1 MAESKFWVTETKKKA
16 KLQAIILQGAHF
28 MPFLNVNHLSFA
40 YAANTENQKTA
51 LDDVS
56 FLVTKGEYLV
66 ITGSNGSGKSTLARL
81 IAGLLQVQ
89 EGTVTGDAYRSAAI
103 QKSHAKKSTA
113 QNVPNGIVMQN
124 PKTQLIA
131 ETVIKDACFGP
142 ENLKLPKDECQK
154 RALAALKLMDLL
166 EAQEQRTVTLS
177 GGQQQKLCIAGIL
190 ALSPEL
196 LILDEALS
204 MIDPERRSLIL
215 DYIDEYHKSGGT
227 ILSITHNKEEAAR
240 SSRLIHLEQGK
251 LVYDGTFRDFY
262 ENFKFFKPDY
272 TKASISS
279 STDTTNVIEV
289 QNLEYAHP
297 KQAKLFE
304 NFSLEI
310 KKGTLTAVIGQ
321 SGSGKSTLFEL
332 LSGLLIPADGSIYAS
347 SRPVLASQDCA
358 STIFE
363 EFAADDVAYGPQ
375 QLGVS
380 GKELKQRVRQSM
392 DIAGVPFKDYADRRT
407 TFLSGGERRK
417 VSIAGIIALDAEI
430 YLFDEPTAGL
440 DPESA
445 VATIK
450 LLQNLCAQGKTV
462 VFSTHRNEE
471 AEAAERI
478 IALEAGRIISDT
490 AGAAGA
496 QVAIC
501 TSSSDGAVAQADTD
515 AAAKVADAQAAAC
528 TPASDG
534 ATAEN
539 AFAQPANRATPAEA
553 ALSKVE
559 PFANAADIASFSSS
573 ALGGYHKGSTIA
585 HKMKPLAKYIVL
597 IAFFVAALSLSNIP
611 LLSAVCAAG
620 IFYALLAHY
629 PVKKLFKNFLIV
641 LPWILLFFVFQLVF
655 FPPKDGETVYFQFYF
670 ISLTARKIKLGIV
683 TLLHYVGVLCPLSVF
698 VYTATESD
706 ITDGMEA
713 LLKPLALLGVPT
725 KHICLVTS
733 IIFSFIPLLME
744 EAAVILKA
752 QTVRSSGT
760 LRQLPKKSS
769 LISKFKLLLPL
780 FVPLFIRTLQRAESL
795 AEALDARYYG
805 YY

>member
-1 MAESKFWVTETKKKA
+1 
-16 KLQAIILQGAHF
+16 

-103 QKSHAKKSTA
+103 QKSHTKKSTA

-215 DYIDEYHKSGGT
+215 DYIDEYHKNGGT

-262 ENFKFFKPDY
+262 ENFRFFKPNY
-272 TKASISS
+272 TKASAAS
-279 STDTTNVIEV
+279 STDATNVIEV

-297 KQAKLFE
+297 KQNKLFE
-304 NFSLEI
+304 HFSLSI
-310 KKGTLTAVIGQ
+310 QKGTLTAVIGQ

-332 LSGLLIPADGSIYAS
+332 LSGLLIPAGGSIYAS

-380 GKELKQRVRQSM
+380 GKELKQRVRQAM

-450 LLQNLCAQGKTV
+450 LLQDLCAQGKTV
-462 VFSTHRNEE
+462 VFSTHRTEE
-471 AEAAERI
+471 AEAAKRI
-478 IALEAGRIISDT
+478 ITLSQGKIINDT
-490 AGAAGA
+490 VDGQADGAASA
-496 QVAIC
+496 DAE
-501 TSSSDGAVAQADTD
+501 ADTG

-539 AFAQPANRATPAEA
+539 ACAQSTNRATSAAA

-559 PFANAADIASFSSS
+559 PFANAADIASFAGS

-597 IAFFVAALSLSNIP
+597 IAFFVVVLSLSNIP

-670 ISLTARKIKLGIV
+670 ISLTARKIRLGVV

-733 IIFSFIPLLME
+733 IIFRFIPLLME

-760 LRQLPKKSS
+760 LRQQPKKSS

>member
-215 DYIDEYHKSGGT
+215 DYIDEYHKNGGT

-262 ENFKFFKPDY
+262 ENFRFFKPNY
-272 TKASISS
+272 TKAGTSS
-279 STDTTNVIEV
+279 STDAANVIEV

-297 KQAKLFE
+297 KQTKLFE
-304 NFSLEI
+304 NFSLAI
-310 KKGTLTAVIGQ
+310 KKGALTAVIGQ

-332 LSGLLIPADGSIYAS
+332 LSGLLIPAGGSIYAS

-380 GKELKQRVRQSM
+380 GKELKQRVRQAM

-450 LLQNLCAQGKTV
+450 LLQDLCAQGKTV
-462 VFSTHRNEE
+462 VFSTHRTEE

-478 IALEAGRIISDT
+478 ITLSQGKIISDT
-490 AGAAGA
+490 ADEQADGAASADA
-496 QVAIC
+496 Q
-501 TSSSDGAVAQADTD
+501 SDTG
-515 AAAKVADAQAAAC
+515 AAAKVADAQAATC
-528 TPASDG
+528 TPASDV

-539 AFAQPANRATPAEA
+539 ACAKPTNRATSAAA

-597 IAFFVAALSLSNIP
+597 LAFFVAALSLSNIP

-655 FPPKDGETVYFQFYF
+655 FPPKDSETVYFQFYF
-670 ISLTARKIKLGIV
+670 ISLTARKIRLGVV

-733 IIFSFIPLLME
+733 IIFRFIPLLME

-760 LRQLPKKSS
+760 LRQQPKKSS

>member
-1 MAESKFWVTETKKKA
+1 
-16 KLQAIILQGAHF
+16 
-28 MPFLNVNHLSFA
+28 MPFLSINNLSFT
-40 YAANTENQKTA
+40 YSANEETQKLA
-51 LDDVS
+51 LDDISFFVS
-56 FLVTKGEYLV
+56 KGEYLV

-81 IAGLLQVQ
+81 ISGLLQVQ
-89 EGTVTGDAYRSAAI
+89 QGTIYGDAYRGNV
-103 QKSHAKKSTA
+103 QA
-113 QNVPNGIVMQN
+113 QTRRNSRDVINSVPSGIVMQN

-131 ETVIKDACFGP
+131 ETVIKDARFGP
-142 ENLKLPKDECQK
+142 ENLNQPEDECQK
-154 RALAALKLMDLL
+154 KAETALKLIDLL
-166 EAQEQRTVTLS
+166 EASEQRTVTLS

-190 ALSPEL
+190 ALTPEL

-204 MIDPERRSLIL
+204 MVDPERRGLIL
-215 DYIDEYHKSGGT
+215 DYIDEYHKNGGT
-227 ILSITHNKEEAAR
+227 VLSITHNKEEASRAQ
-240 SSRLIHLEQGK
+240 RLIHLEHGK
-251 LVYDGTFRDFY
+251 IAYDGSFQTFY
-262 ENFKFFKPDY
+262 ERFAFFKPNY
-272 TKASISS
+272 TKSAVLNSQNQ
-279 STDTTNVIEV
+279 TARKVIDIK
-289 QNLEYAHP
+289 NLEYAHP

-380 GKELKQRVRQSM
+380 GKELKQRVRRAM
-392 DIAGVPFKDYADRRT
+392 DTAGVPFNEYADRHT

-445 VATIK
+445 VATIR
-450 LLQNLCAQGKTV
+450 LMQDLCAQGKTV
-462 VFSTHRNEE
+462 VFSTHRTEE
-471 AEAAERI
+471 AEAAGRI
-478 IALEAGRIISDT
+478 IALEAGKIISDT

-501 TSSSDGAVAQADTD
+501 TSSSDGA
-515 AAAKVADAQAAAC
+515 AAKVADAQAAAC
-528 TPASDG
+528 TPADAG
-534 ATAEN
+534 TTAEN
-539 AFAQPANRATPAEA
+539 ACAPAAHNATSAAA

-585 HKMKPLAKYIVL
+585 HKMKPLAKYLVL

-655 FPPKDGETVYFQFYF
+655 FPPKDSETVYFQFYF
-670 ISLTARKIKLGIV
+670 ISLTARKIKLGVV

-733 IIFSFIPLLME
+733 IIFRFIPLLME

-760 LRQLPKKSS
+760 LRQRPKKSS

>member
-1 MAESKFWVTETKKKA
+1 
-16 KLQAIILQGAHF
+16 

-142 ENLKLPKDECQK
+142 ENLNLPKDECQK

-215 DYIDEYHKSGGT
+215 DYIDEYHKNGGT

-262 ENFKFFKPDY
+262 ENFRFFKPDY
-272 TKASISS
+272 TKASAASS
-279 STDTTNVIEV
+279 ADTANVIEV
-289 QNLEYAHP
+289 QNIKYAHP
-297 KQAKLFE
+297 KQTKLFE
-304 NFSLEI
+304 NFSLAI

-332 LSGLLIPADGSIYAS
+332 LSGLLIPAGGSIYAS

-380 GKELKQRVRQSM
+380 GKELKQRVRQAM

-450 LLQNLCAQGKTV
+450 LLQDLCAQGKTV
-462 VFSTHRNEE
+462 IFSTHRNEE

-478 IALEAGRIISDT
+478 IALEAGKIIYDT

-501 TSSSDGAVAQADTD
+501 TSSSDGAAAKKAGAQAT
-515 AAAKVADAQAAAC
+515 AC
-528 TPASDG
+528 TPALDG

-539 AFAQPANRATPAEA
+539 ACAKPTNRATSAA

-559 PFANAADIASFSSS
+559 PFANAADIASFAGS

-620 IFYALLAHY
+620 IVYAILARY

-655 FPPKDGETVYFQFYF
+655 FPPKDGEPVYFQFYF

-733 IIFSFIPLLME
+733 IIFRFIPLLME

-760 LRQLPKKSS
+760 LRQQPKKSS

>member
-1 MAESKFWVTETKKKA
+1 K
-16 KLQAIILQGAHF
+16 
-28 MPFLNVNHLSFA
+28 
-40 YAANTENQKTA
+40 
-51 LDDVS
+51 
-56 FLVTKGEYLV
+56 
-66 ITGSNGSGKSTLARL
+66 
-81 IAGLLQVQ
+81 IA
-89 EGTVTGDAYRSAAI
+89 
-103 QKSHAKKSTA
+103 
-113 QNVPNGIVMQN
+113 
-124 PKTQLIA
+124 
-131 ETVIKDACFGP
+131 
-142 ENLKLPKDECQK
+142 
-154 RALAALKLMDLL
+154 
-166 EAQEQRTVTLS
+166 
-177 GGQQQKLCIAGIL
+177 
-190 ALSPEL
+190 
-196 LILDEALS
+196 
-204 MIDPERRSLIL
+204 
-215 DYIDEYHKSGGT
+215 
-227 ILSITHNKEEAAR
+227 
-240 SSRLIHLEQGK
+240 
-251 LVYDGTFRDFY
+251 YDGSFQTFY
-262 ENFKFFKPDY
+262 ERFAFFKPNY
-272 TKASISS
+272 TKSAVLSS
-279 STDTTNVIEV
+279 QNQTARKVIDIK
-289 QNLEYAHP
+289 NLEYAHP
-297 KQAKLFE
+297 KQTKLFE
-304 NFSLEI
+304 NFSLSI
-310 KKGTLTAVIGQ
+310 QNGTLTAVIGQ

-332 LSGLLIPADGSIYAS
+332 LSGLLIPVGGSIYAS

-380 GKELKQRVRQSM
+380 GKELKQRVRRAM
-392 DIAGVPFKDYADRRT
+392 DTAGVPFNEYADRHT

-450 LLQNLCAQGKTV
+450 LLQDLCVQGKTV
-462 VFSTHRNEE
+462 VFSTHRTEE
-471 AEAAERI
+471 AEAAGRI
-478 IALEAGRIISDT
+478 IALEAGKIISDT
-490 AGAAGA
+490 ADEQA
-496 QVAIC
+496 
-501 TSSSDGAVAQADTD
+501 DGASAADAQSGTGAT
-515 AAAKVADAQAAAC
+515 AKVADEQAAAC

-534 ATAEN
+534 AATVKAG
-539 AFAQPANRATPAEA
+539 AKPTNRATPAEA

-597 IAFFVAALSLSNIP
+597 LAFFVAALSLSNIP

-620 IFYALLAHY
+620 IFYALLARY

-670 ISLTARKIKLGIV
+670 ISLTARKIRLGIV

-733 IIFSFIPLLME
+733 IIFRFIPLLME

-760 LRQLPKKSS
+760 LRQQPKKSS

>member
-89 EGTVTGDAYRSAAI
+89 EGTVTGDAYRSATT
-103 QKSHAKKSTA
+103 QKSRAKKSTA
-113 QNVPNGIVMQN
+113 ESVPNGIVMQN

-215 DYIDEYHKSGGT
+215 DYIDEYHKNGGT

-251 LVYDGTFRDFY
+251 LAYDGTFRDFY
-262 ENFKFFKPDY
+262 ENFKFFRPDY
-272 TKASISS
+272 TKAVAASS
-279 STDTTNVIEV
+279 ADAANVIEV
-289 QNLEYAHP
+289 QTIEYAHP
-297 KQAKLFE
+297 KQTKLFE
-304 NFSLEI
+304 NFSLAI

-332 LSGLLIPADGSIYAS
+332 LSGLLIPAGGSIYAS

-380 GKELKQRVRQSM
+380 GKELKQRVRQAM

-450 LLQNLCAQGKTV
+450 LMQDLCAQGKTV
-462 VFSTHRNEE
+462 VFSTHRTEE
-471 AEAAERI
+471 AEAAERV
-478 IALEAGRIISDT
+478 IALEAGKIISDT
-490 AGAAGA
+490 ANEQA
-496 QVAIC
+496 
-501 TSSSDGAVAQADTD
+501 DGAVTADAQSGTG
-515 AAAKVADAQAAAC
+515 AAAKIDDVQSGCAALQAAVC
-528 TPASDG
+528 TLALDD
-534 ATAEN
+534 ATAEK
-539 AFAQPANRATPAEA
+539 ADVQHA
-553 ALSKVE
+553 AHSTTSTTLSKIE

-597 IAFFVAALSLSNIP
+597 LAFFVAALSLSNIP
-611 LLSAVCAAG
+611 LLSAVCTAG

-670 ISLTARKIKLGIV
+670 ISLTARKIRLGVV

-733 IIFSFIPLLME
+733 IIFRFIPLLME

-760 LRQLPKKSS
+760 LRQQPKKSS

>member
-89 EGTVTGDAYRSAAI
+89 EGTVTGDACRSAAI

-215 DYIDEYHKSGGT
+215 DYIDEYHKNGGT

-262 ENFKFFKPDY
+262 ENFRFFKPNY
-272 TKASISS
+272 TKAVTASS
-279 STDTTNVIEV
+279 ADAASVIEV

-297 KQAKLFE
+297 KQNKLFE
-304 NFSLEI
+304 HFSLSI
-310 KKGTLTAVIGQ
+310 QKGTLTAVIGQ

-332 LSGLLIPADGSIYAS
+332 LSGLLIPAGGSIYAS

-380 GKELKQRVRQSM
+380 GKELKQHVRQAM

-471 AEAAERI
+471 AKAAERI

-490 AGAAGA
+490 ADAAGA
-496 QVAIC
+496 QLAIC
-501 TSSSDGAVAQADTD
+501 TSSSDGA
-515 AAAKVADAQAAAC
+515 AAEKAGAQAAAC
-528 TPASDG
+528 TLALDD
-534 ATAEN
+534 ATAEK
-539 AFAQPANRATPAEA
+539 ADVQHAAHSATSTT
-553 ALSKVE
+553 LSKVE

-585 HKMKPLAKYIVL
+585 HRMKPLAKYIVL

-733 IIFSFIPLLME
+733 IIFRFIPLLME

-760 LRQLPKKSS
+760 LRQQPKKSS

>member
-1 MAESKFWVTETKKKA
+1 
-16 KLQAIILQGAHF
+16 

-89 EGTVTGDAYRSAAI
+89 EGTVTGDAYRSTAI

-215 DYIDEYHKSGGT
+215 DYIDEYHKNGGT

-262 ENFKFFKPDY
+262 ENFKFFRPDY
-272 TKASISS
+272 TKASTASS
-279 STDTTNVIEV
+279 ADATNVIEV
-289 QNLEYAHP
+289 QNIEYAHP

-304 NFSLEI
+304 NFSLAI
-310 KKGTLTAVIGQ
+310 KKGALTAVIGQ

-332 LSGLLIPADGSIYAS
+332 LSGLLIPAGGSIYAS

-380 GKELKQRVRQSM
+380 GKELKQRVRQAM

-478 IALEAGRIISDT
+478 ITLEAGKIISDT
-490 AGAAGA
+490 ADGQA
-496 QVAIC
+496 
-501 TSSSDGAVAQADTD
+501 DGAVAADAQSDTG

-539 AFAQPANRATPAEA
+539 ACVQPANRATPAAA

-559 PFANAADIASFSSS
+559 PFSNAADIASFSSS

-585 HKMKPLAKYIVL
+585 HKMKPVAKYLVL

-733 IIFSFIPLLME
+733 IIFRFIPLLME

-760 LRQLPKKSS
+760 LRQQPKKSS

>member
-1 MAESKFWVTETKKKA
+1 
-16 KLQAIILQGAHF
+16 

-89 EGTVTGDAYRSAAI
+89 EGTVTGDAYKSAAI
-103 QKSHAKKSTA
+103 QKSHTKKSVA
-113 QNVPNGIVMQN
+113 KSVPNGIVMQN

-131 ETVIKDACFGP
+131 ETVIKDAYFGP

-215 DYIDEYHKSGGT
+215 DYIDEYHKNGGT

-262 ENFKFFKPDY
+262 ENFRFFKPNY
-272 TKASISS
+272 TKASAAS
-279 STDTTNVIEV
+279 STDAANVIEV

-297 KQAKLFE
+297 KQNKLFE
-304 NFSLEI
+304 HFSLSI
-310 KKGTLTAVIGQ
+310 QKGTLTAVIGQ

-332 LSGLLIPADGSIYAS
+332 LSGLLIPAGGSIYAS

-380 GKELKQRVRQSM
+380 GKELKQRVRQAM

-462 VFSTHRNEE
+462 IFSTHRTEE

-478 IALEAGRIISDT
+478 ITLSQGKIISDT
-490 AGAAGA
+490 ADGQA
-496 QVAIC
+496 
-501 TSSSDGAVAQADTD
+501 DGADAQAGTG

-528 TPASDG
+528 TLTLDD

-539 AFAQPANRATPAEA
+539 ACAKPTNRATPAA
-553 ALSKVE
+553 ATLSKIE
-559 PFANAADIASFSSS
+559 PFANAADIASFSNS

-597 IAFFVAALSLSNIP
+597 LAFFVAALSLSNIP

-620 IFYALLAHY
+620 IFYALLARY

-655 FPPKDGETVYFQFYF
+655 FPPKDSETVYFQFYF
-670 ISLTARKIKLGIV
+670 ISLTARKIKLGVV

-733 IIFSFIPLLME
+733 IIFRFIPLLME

-760 LRQLPKKSS
+760 LRQQPKKSS

>member
-1 MAESKFWVTETKKKA
+1 
-16 KLQAIILQGAHF
+16 
-28 MPFLNVNHLSFA
+28 MPFLSINNLSFT
-40 YAANTENQKTA
+40 YSANTEAQKLA
-51 LDDVS
+51 LDDISFFVS
-56 FLVTKGEYLV
+56 KGEYLV

-81 IAGLLQVQ
+81 ISGLLQIQ
-89 EGTVTGDAYRSAAI
+89 QGTISGDAYRGGV
-103 QKSHAKKSTA
+103 QA
-113 QNVPNGIVMQN
+113 QTRRNSRDVINSVPSGIVMQN

-131 ETVIKDACFGP
+131 ETVIKDARFGP
-142 ENLKLPKDECQK
+142 ENLNQPEDECQK
-154 RALAALKLMDLL
+154 KAETALKLIDLL
-166 EAQEQRTVTLS
+166 EASEQCTVTLS

-204 MIDPERRSLIL
+204 MVDPERRGLIL
-215 DYIDEYHKSGGT
+215 DYIDEYHKNGGT
-227 ILSITHNKEEAAR
+227 VLSITHNKEEASRAQ
-240 SSRLIHLEQGK
+240 RLIHLEHGK
-251 LVYDGTFRDFY
+251 IAYDGSFQTFY
-262 ENFKFFKPDY
+262 ERFAFFKPNY
-272 TKASISS
+272 TKSVVLSS
-279 STDTTNVIEV
+279 QNQTARKVIDIK
-289 QNLEYAHP
+289 NLEYAHP

-304 NFSLEI
+304 NFSLSI
-310 KKGTLTAVIGQ
+310 QKGTLTAVIGQ

-332 LSGLLIPADGSIYAS
+332 LSGLLIPMGGSIYAS

-375 QLGVS
+375 QLGIS
-380 GKELKQRVRQSM
+380 GKELKQRVKRAM
-392 DIAGVPFKDYADRRT
+392 DTAGVPFNEYADRHT

-450 LLQNLCAQGKTV
+450 LMQDLCAQGKTV

-478 IALEAGRIISDT
+478 IALEAGKIISDT
-490 AGAAGA
+490 ADRQA
-496 QVAIC
+496 
-501 TSSSDGAVAQADTD
+501 DGADAQAGTG

-528 TPASDG
+528 ASAGAG

-539 AFAQPANRATPAEA
+539 AFAQPANRTTPAEA

-585 HKMKPLAKYIVL
+585 HRMTPLAKYIVL
-597 IAFFVAALSLSNIP
+597 LAFFVAALSLSNIP

-670 ISLTARKIKLGIV
+670 ISLTTRKIKLGFV

-713 LLKPLALLGVPT
+713 LLKPLALIGIPT

-733 IIFSFIPLLME
+733 IIFRFIPLLME

>member
-89 EGTVTGDAYRSAAI
+89 EGTVTGDAYRSATT

-113 QNVPNGIVMQN
+113 ESVPNGIVMQN

-215 DYIDEYHKSGGT
+215 DYIDEYHKNGGT

-262 ENFKFFKPDY
+262 ENFRFFKPNY
-272 TKASISS
+272 TKASATS
-279 STDTTNVIEV
+279 STDATNVIEV

-297 KQAKLFE
+297 KQNKLFE
-304 NFSLEI
+304 NFSLSI
-310 KKGTLTAVIGQ
+310 QKGTLTAVIGQ

-332 LSGLLIPADGSIYAS
+332 LSGLLIPAGGSIYAR

-380 GKELKQRVRQSM
+380 GKELKQRVRQAM

-450 LLQNLCAQGKTV
+450 LLQDLCAQGKTV
-462 VFSTHRNEE
+462 VFSTHRTEE
-471 AEAAERI
+471 AKAAERI
-478 IALEAGRIISDT
+478 IALEAGKIISDT
-490 AGAAGA
+490 ADEQA
-496 QVAIC
+496 
-501 TSSSDGAVAQADTD
+501 DGAVTADAQSDTG

-528 TPASDG
+528 TPAG
-534 ATAEN
+534 VGTTAEN
-539 AFAQPANRATPAEA
+539 ACAQAAHSATSA

-559 PFANAADIASFSSS
+559 PFANAADIASFAGS

-733 IIFSFIPLLME
+733 IIFRFIPLLME

-760 LRQLPKKSS
+760 LRQQPKKSS

>member
-1 MAESKFWVTETKKKA
+1 
-16 KLQAIILQGAHF
+16 

-215 DYIDEYHKSGGT
+215 DYIDEYHKNGGT

-262 ENFKFFKPDY
+262 ENFRFFKPDY
-272 TKASISS
+272 TKAVTASS
-279 STDTTNVIEV
+279 ADAANVIEV

-297 KQAKLFE
+297 KQTKLFE
-304 NFSLEI
+304 HFSLSI
-310 KKGTLTAVIGQ
+310 QKGTLTAVIGQ

-332 LSGLLIPADGSIYAS
+332 LSGLLIPAGGSIYAS

-380 GKELKQRVRQSM
+380 GKELKQRVRQAM

-450 LLQNLCAQGKTV
+450 LLQDLCAQGKTV
-462 VFSTHRNEE
+462 VFSTHRTEE

-478 IALEAGRIISDT
+478 ITLSQGKIISDT
-490 AGAAGA
+490 AGEQA
-496 QVAIC
+496 
-501 TSSSDGAVAQADTD
+501 DGAASADAQSDTG

-528 TPASDG
+528 TPASDV
-534 ATAEN
+534 ATTEN
-539 AFAQPANRATPAEA
+539 ACAQPTNRATSAA

-559 PFANAADIASFSSS
+559 PFANAADIASFSGS

-713 LLKPLALLGVPT
+713 LLKPLALIGIPT

-733 IIFSFIPLLME
+733 IIFRFIPLLME

-760 LRQLPKKSS
+760 LRQQPKKSS

>member
-1 MAESKFWVTETKKKA
+1 
-16 KLQAIILQGAHF
+16 

-89 EGTVTGDAYRSAAI
+89 EGTVTGDAYRSTAI
-103 QKSHAKKSTA
+103 QKSHTKKSTA
-113 QNVPNGIVMQN
+113 ESVPNGIVMQN

-215 DYIDEYHKSGGT
+215 DYIDEYHKNGGT

-262 ENFKFFKPDY
+262 ENFRFFKPNY
-272 TKASISS
+272 TKAVTASS
-279 STDTTNVIEV
+279 ADAANVIEV
-289 QNLEYAHP
+289 QNIEYAHP

-304 NFSLEI
+304 HFSLSI
-310 KKGTLTAVIGQ
+310 QKGTLTAVIGQ

-332 LSGLLIPADGSIYAS
+332 LSGLLIPAGGSIYAS

-392 DIAGVPFKDYADRRT
+392 DITGVPFKDYADRRT

-462 VFSTHRNEE
+462 VFSTHRTEE

-478 IALEAGRIISDT
+478 ITLSQGKIINDT

-515 AAAKVADAQAAAC
+515 AAAKIDDVQSGYAALQATAC
-528 TPASDG
+528 TPAG
-534 ATAEN
+534 AGTTAEN
-539 AFAQPANRATPAEA
+539 DCAKPTNRATSTT
-553 ALSKVE
+553 LSKIE

-585 HKMKPLAKYIVL
+585 HKMTPLAKYIVL
-597 IAFFVAALSLSNIP
+597 LAFFVAALSLSNIP

-620 IFYALLAHY
+620 IFYALLARY
-629 PVKKLFKNFLIV
+629 PVKKLFTNFLIV

-713 LLKPLALLGVPT
+713 LLKPLELLGVPT

-733 IIFSFIPLLME
+733 IIFRFIPLLME

-760 LRQLPKKSS
+760 LRQQPKKSS

>member
-113 QNVPNGIVMQN
+113 ESVPNGIVMQN

-131 ETVIKDACFGP
+131 ETVIKDTCFGP

-215 DYIDEYHKSGGT
+215 DYIDEYHKNGGT

-262 ENFKFFKPDY
+262 ENFRFFKPDY
-272 TKASISS
+272 TKASAAS
-279 STDTTNVIEV
+279 STDAANVIEV

-304 NFSLEI
+304 NFSLAI

-332 LSGLLIPADGSIYAS
+332 LSGLLIPVGGSIYAS

-490 AGAAGA
+490 ADEQA
-496 QVAIC
+496 
-501 TSSSDGAVAQADTD
+501 DGAVTADAQSGTG
-515 AAAKVADAQAAAC
+515 AAAKVAGAQAAAC

-539 AFAQPANRATPAEA
+539 ACAKPTNSATSAAA

-597 IAFFVAALSLSNIP
+597 IAFFVVVLSLSNIP
-611 LLSAVCAAG
+611 LLSAVCTAG

-655 FPPKDGETVYFQFYF
+655 FPPKDSETVYFQFYF
-670 ISLTARKIKLGIV
+670 ISLTARKIRLGVV

-733 IIFSFIPLLME
+733 IIFRFIPLLME

-760 LRQLPKKSS
+760 LRQQPKKSS

>member
-1 MAESKFWVTETKKKA
+1 MVTETKKKA

-89 EGTVTGDAYRSAAI
+89 EGTVTGDAYRSAAF
-103 QKSHAKKSTA
+103 QKSRAKKNATES
-113 QNVPNGIVMQN
+113 VPNGIVMQN

-166 EAQEQRTVTLS
+166 EAEEQRTVTLS

-215 DYIDEYHKSGGT
+215 DYIDEYHKNGGT

-262 ENFKFFKPDY
+262 ENFRFFKPDY
-272 TKASISS
+272 TKASAAS
-279 STDTTNVIEV
+279 STDATNVIEV

-297 KQAKLFE
+297 KQTKLFE
-304 NFSLEI
+304 NFSLAI

-332 LSGLLIPADGSIYAS
+332 LSGLLIPAGGSIYAS

-380 GKELKQRVRQSM
+380 GKELKQRVRQAM
-392 DIAGVPFKDYADRRT
+392 NIAGVPFKDYADRRT

-462 VFSTHRNEE
+462 IFSTHRNEE
-471 AEAAERI
+471 AEAAGRI
-478 IALEAGRIISDT
+478 IALEAGKIISDT
-490 AGAAGA
+490 AGEQA
-496 QVAIC
+496 
-501 TSSSDGAVAQADTD
+501 DGAASADAQAGTG

-528 TPASDG
+528 TPTSDG

-539 AFAQPANRATPAEA
+539 ACAKPTNRATSAAA
-553 ALSKVE
+553 ALSKIE
-559 PFANAADIASFSSS
+559 PFANAADIASFAGS

-733 IIFSFIPLLME
+733 IIFRFIPLLME

-760 LRQLPKKSS
+760 LRQQPKKSS

>member
-103 QKSHAKKSTA
+103 QKSRAKKNATES
-113 QNVPNGIVMQN
+113 VPNGIVMQN

-166 EAQEQRTVTLS
+166 EAEEQRTVTLS

-190 ALSPEL
+190 TLSPEL

-215 DYIDEYHKSGGT
+215 DYIDEYHKNGGT

-262 ENFKFFKPDY
+262 ENFRFFKPDY
-272 TKASISS
+272 TKAGTASS
-279 STDTTNVIEV
+279 ADAANVIEV

-297 KQAKLFE
+297 KQNKLFE
-304 NFSLEI
+304 HFSLSI

-332 LSGLLIPADGSIYAS
+332 LSGLLIPADGNIYAS

-450 LLQNLCAQGKTV
+450 LLQDLCAQGKTV

-478 IALEAGRIISDT
+478 IALEAGKIINDT
-490 AGAAGA
+490 AGEQA
-496 QVAIC
+496 
-501 TSSSDGAVAQADTD
+501 DGAASADAQSDTG

-539 AFAQPANRATPAEA
+539 ACAQAAHSATSTT
-553 ALSKVE
+553 LSKVE
-559 PFANAADIASFSSS
+559 PFSNAADIASFSSS

-597 IAFFVAALSLSNIP
+597 LAFFVAALSLSNIP

-620 IFYALLAHY
+620 IFYALLARY
-629 PVKKLFKNFLIV
+629 PVKKLFTNFLIV

-733 IIFSFIPLLME
+733 IIFRFIPLLME

-760 LRQLPKKSS
+760 LRQQPKKSS

>member
-1 MAESKFWVTETKKKA
+1 MVTETKKKA

-89 EGTVTGDAYRSAAI
+89 EGTVTGDAYRSTAI

-131 ETVIKDACFGP
+131 ETVIKDTCFGP

-166 EAQEQRTVTLS
+166 EAEEQRTVTLS

-215 DYIDEYHKSGGT
+215 DYIDEYHKNGGT

-262 ENFKFFKPDY
+262 ENFRFFKPNY
-272 TKASISS
+272 TKASAASS
-279 STDTTNVIEV
+279 ADAANVIEV

-297 KQAKLFE
+297 KQTKLFE
-304 NFSLEI
+304 NFSLAI

-332 LSGLLIPADGSIYAS
+332 LSGLLIPAGGSIYAS

-380 GKELKQRVRQSM
+380 GKELKQRVRQAM

-450 LLQNLCAQGKTV
+450 LLQNLCAQGKTI
-462 VFSTHRNEE
+462 VFSTHRTEE

-478 IALEAGRIISDT
+478 IALEAGKIINDT
-490 AGAAGA
+490 AGEQA
-496 QVAIC
+496 
-501 TSSSDGAVAQADTD
+501 DGAVAQADTD
-515 AAAKVADAQAAAC
+515 AAAKIDDVQSGTGAALQAAAC

-534 ATAEN
+534 ATTEN
-539 AFAQPANRATPAEA
+539 ACAKPTNSTTSAAA

-597 IAFFVAALSLSNIP
+597 IAFFVAALSLSNIS

-620 IFYALLAHY
+620 IFYALLARY

-713 LLKPLALLGVPT
+713 LLKPLALLGIPT
-725 KHICLVTS
+725 KHVCLVTS
-733 IIFSFIPLLME
+733 IIFRFIPLLME

-760 LRQLPKKSS
+760 LRQQPKKSS

>member
-89 EGTVTGDAYRSAAI
+89 EGTVTGDAYRSTAI
-103 QKSHAKKSTA
+103 QKSRAKKSTA
-113 QNVPNGIVMQN
+113 ESVPNGIVMQN

-215 DYIDEYHKSGGT
+215 DYIDEYHKNGGT

-251 LVYDGTFRDFY
+251 LVYDGNFRDFY
-262 ENFKFFKPDY
+262 ENFRFFKPNY
-272 TKASISS
+272 TKASAAS
-279 STDTTNVIEV
+279 STDATNVIEV

-297 KQAKLFE
+297 KQNKLFE
-304 NFSLEI
+304 HFSLSTQ
-310 KKGTLTAVIGQ
+310 KGTLTAVIGQ

-332 LSGLLIPADGSIYAS
+332 LSGLLIPAGGNIYAS

-380 GKELKQRVRQSM
+380 GKELKQRVKQSM

-462 VFSTHRNEE
+462 VFSTHRTEE
-471 AEAAERI
+471 AKAAERI
-478 IALEAGRIISDT
+478 IALEAGKIISDT
-490 AGAAGA
+490 AGEQA
-496 QVAIC
+496 
-501 TSSSDGAVAQADTD
+501 DGAVAADTQSD
-515 AAAKVADAQAAAC
+515 TGAAAEKAGAQAAAC

-539 AFAQPANRATPAEA
+539 ACAPATHSATSA

-597 IAFFVAALSLSNIP
+597 LAFFVAALSLSNIP
-611 LLSAVCAAG
+611 LLSAVCVAG

-698 VYTATESD
+698 VYTTTESD

-713 LLKPLALLGVPT
+713 LLKPLALLGIPT

-733 IIFSFIPLLME
+733 IIFRFIPLLME

>member
-1 MAESKFWVTETKKKA
+1 MVTETKKKA

-166 EAQEQRTVTLS
+166 EAEEQRTVTLS

-215 DYIDEYHKSGGT
+215 DYIDEYHKNGGT

-262 ENFKFFKPDY
+262 ENFRFFKPDY
-272 TKASISS
+272 TKAVAASS
-279 STDTTNVIEV
+279 ADAANVIEV

-297 KQAKLFE
+297 KQTKLFE
-304 NFSLEI
+304 NFSLAI

-332 LSGLLIPADGSIYAS
+332 LSGLLIPAGGSIYAS

-380 GKELKQRVRQSM
+380 GKELKQRVRQAM

-478 IALEAGRIISDT
+478 ITLSQGKIISDT
-490 AGAAGA
+490 VDGQADGAASADA
-496 QVAIC
+496 QSG
-501 TSSSDGAVAQADTD
+501 TG

-528 TPASDG
+528 TPAG
-534 ATAEN
+534 VGTTAEN
-539 AFAQPANRATPAEA
+539 ACAQPANRATPAAA

-573 ALGGYHKGSTIA
+573 ALGGYHKGSTIP

-713 LLKPLALLGVPT
+713 LLKPLALLGIPT
-725 KHICLVTS
+725 KHVCLVTS
-733 IIFSFIPLLME
+733 IIFRFIPLLME

-760 LRQLPKKSS
+760 LRQQPKKSS

>member
-166 EAQEQRTVTLS
+166 EAEEQRTVTLS

-215 DYIDEYHKSGGT
+215 DYIDEYHKNGGT

-262 ENFKFFKPDY
+262 ENFKFFRPDY
-272 TKASISS
+272 TKAVAASS
-279 STDTTNVIEV
+279 ADAANVIEV
-289 QNLEYAHP
+289 RTIEYAHP
-297 KQAKLFE
+297 KQNKLFE
-304 NFSLEI
+304 HFSLSI
-310 KKGTLTAVIGQ
+310 QKGTLTAVIGQ

-332 LSGLLIPADGSIYAS
+332 LSGLLIPAGGSIYAS

-380 GKELKQRVRQSM
+380 GKELKQRVRQAM

-478 IALEAGRIISDT
+478 IALSQGKIISDT
-490 AGAAGA
+490 ANEQA
-496 QVAIC
+496 
-501 TSSSDGAVAQADTD
+501 DGAVTADAQSGTGAV
-515 AAAKVADAQAAAC
+515 AKVADAQAAAC
-528 TPASDG
+528 TPAG
-534 ATAEN
+534 VGTTAEN
-539 AFAQPANRATPAEA
+539 ACAQAAHSATSAEA

-585 HKMKPLAKYIVL
+585 HKMTPLAKYLVL
-597 IAFFVAALSLSNIP
+597 LAFFVAALSLSNIP
-611 LLSAVCAAG
+611 LLSAVCVAG

-670 ISLTARKIKLGIV
+670 ISLTARKIKLGVV
-683 TLLHYVGVLCPLSVF
+683 TLLHYVGVLCPRSVF

-733 IIFSFIPLLME
+733 IIFRFIPLLME

-760 LRQLPKKSS
+760 LRQQPKKSS
-769 LISKFKLLLPL
+769 VISKFKLLLPL

>member
-1 MAESKFWVTETKKKA
+1 
-16 KLQAIILQGAHF
+16 
-28 MPFLNVNHLSFA
+28 MPFLSINNLSFT
-40 YAANTENQKTA
+40 YSANTEAQKLA
-51 LDDVS
+51 LDDISFFVS
-56 FLVTKGEYLV
+56 KGEYLV

-81 IAGLLQVQ
+81 ISGLLQIQ
-89 EGTVTGDAYRSAAI
+89 QGTISGDAYRGGV
-103 QKSHAKKSTA
+103 QA
-113 QNVPNGIVMQN
+113 QTHRNSRHVINSVPSGIVMQN

-131 ETVIKDACFGP
+131 ETVIKDARFGP
-142 ENLKLPKDECQK
+142 ENLNQPEDECQK
-154 RALAALKLMDLL
+154 KAETALKLIDLL
-166 EAQEQRTVTLS
+166 EASEQRTVTLS

-190 ALSPEL
+190 ALTPEL

-204 MIDPERRSLIL
+204 MVDPERRGLIL
-215 DYIDEYHKSGGT
+215 DYIDEYHKNGGT
-227 ILSITHNKEEAAR
+227 VLSITHNKEEASRAQ
-240 SSRLIHLEQGK
+240 RLIHLEHGK
-251 LVYDGTFRDFY
+251 IAYDGSFQTFY
-262 ENFKFFKPDY
+262 ERFAFFKPNY
-272 TKASISS
+272 TKSAVLSS
-279 STDTTNVIEV
+279 QNQTARKVIDIK
-289 QNLEYAHP
+289 NLEYAHP

-332 LSGLLIPADGSIYAS
+332 LSGLLIPAGGSIYAS

-375 QLGVS
+375 QLGIS
-380 GKELKQRVRQSM
+380 GKELKQRVRRAM
-392 DIAGVPFKDYADRRT
+392 DTAGVPFNEYADRHT

-462 VFSTHRNEE
+462 VFSTHRTEE
-471 AEAAERI
+471 AEAAGRI

-490 AGAAGA
+490 AGEQA
-496 QVAIC
+496 
-501 TSSSDGAVAQADTD
+501 DGADAADAQSDTG
-515 AAAKVADAQAAAC
+515 AAAKIADAQAAAC

-539 AFAQPANRATPAEA
+539 ASVQPANSTTPAEA

-597 IAFFVAALSLSNIP
+597 IAFFVVALSLSNIP

-713 LLKPLALLGVPT
+713 LLKPLALLGIPT

-733 IIFSFIPLLME
+733 IIFRFIPLLME

-752 QTVRSSGT
+752 QTVRSSGS

-769 LISKFKLLLPL
+769 VISKFKLLLPL

>member
-16 KLQAIILQGAHF
+16 KLQAIILQGAQF

-103 QKSHAKKSTA
+103 QKSRAKKSSA

-166 EAQEQRTVTLS
+166 EAEEQRTVTLS

-215 DYIDEYHKSGGT
+215 DYIDEYHKNGGT

-251 LVYDGTFRDFY
+251 LVHDGTFRDFY
-262 ENFKFFKPDY
+262 ENFRFFKPDY
-272 TKASISS
+272 TKAVTASS
-279 STDTTNVIEV
+279 ADAANVIEV

-304 NFSLEI
+304 NFSLSI
-310 KKGTLTAVIGQ
+310 QKGTLTAVIGQ

-332 LSGLLIPADGSIYAS
+332 LSGLLIPAGGSIYAS

-380 GKELKQRVRQSM
+380 GKELKQRVRQAM

-450 LLQNLCAQGKTV
+450 LLQNLCAQGKTI
-462 VFSTHRNEE
+462 VFSTHRTEE

-478 IALEAGRIISDT
+478 ITLSQGKIISDT
-490 AGAAGA
+490 ADGQANGA
-496 QVAIC
+496 
-501 TSSSDGAVAQADTD
+501 DAQAGTG

-534 ATAEN
+534 AATEKAC
-539 AFAQPANRATPAEA
+539 AQAAHSAAPAA

-597 IAFFVAALSLSNIP
+597 LAFFVAALSLSNIP

-733 IIFSFIPLLME
+733 IIFRFIPLLME

-760 LRQLPKKSS
+760 LRQQPKKSS

>member
-1 MAESKFWVTETKKKA
+1 
-16 KLQAIILQGAHF
+16 
-28 MPFLNVNHLSFA
+28 
-40 YAANTENQKTA
+40 
-51 LDDVS
+51 
-56 FLVTKGEYLV
+56 
-66 ITGSNGSGKSTLARL
+66 
-81 IAGLLQVQ
+81 
-89 EGTVTGDAYRSAAI
+89 
-103 QKSHAKKSTA
+103 
-113 QNVPNGIVMQN
+113 
-124 PKTQLIA
+124 
-131 ETVIKDACFGP
+131 
-142 ENLKLPKDECQK
+142 
-154 RALAALKLMDLL
+154 
-166 EAQEQRTVTLS
+166 
-177 GGQQQKLCIAGIL
+177 
-190 ALSPEL
+190 
-196 LILDEALS
+196 
-204 MIDPERRSLIL
+204 
-215 DYIDEYHKSGGT
+215 
-227 ILSITHNKEEAAR
+227 
-240 SSRLIHLEQGK
+240 
-251 LVYDGTFRDFY
+251 
-262 ENFKFFKPDY
+262 
-272 TKASISS
+272 
-279 STDTTNVIEV
+279 
-289 QNLEYAHP
+289 
-297 KQAKLFE
+297 
-304 NFSLEI
+304 
-310 KKGTLTAVIGQ
+310 
-321 SGSGKSTLFEL
+321 
-332 LSGLLIPADGSIYAS
+332 
-347 SRPVLASQDCA
+347 
-358 STIFE
+358 
-363 EFAADDVAYGPQ
+363 
-375 QLGVS
+375 
-380 GKELKQRVRQSM
+380 M

-450 LLQNLCAQGKTV
+450 LLQDLCAQGKTV
-462 VFSTHRNEE
+462 VFSTHRTEE
-471 AEAAERI
+471 AKAAERI
-478 IALEAGRIISDT
+478 IALEAGKIISDT
-490 AGAAGA
+490 AGEQA
-496 QVAIC
+496 
-501 TSSSDGAVAQADTD
+501 DGAVAADTQSD
-515 AAAKVADAQAAAC
+515 TGAAAKKAGAQATAC
-528 TPASDG
+528 TPAG
-534 ATAEN
+534 VGTTAEN
-539 AFAQPANRATPAEA
+539 ACAQSANSATSAAA

-713 LLKPLALLGVPT
+713 LLKPLALLGIPT

-733 IIFSFIPLLME
+733 IIFRFIPLLME

-760 LRQLPKKSS
+760 LRQQPKKSS

>member
-103 QKSHAKKSTA
+103 QKSRAKKSTA

-166 EAQEQRTVTLS
+166 EAEEQRTVTLS

-215 DYIDEYHKSGGT
+215 DYIDEYHKNGGT

-272 TKASISS
+272 TKAGAAS
-279 STDTTNVIEV
+279 STDATNVIEV

-304 NFSLEI
+304 NFSLAI

-332 LSGLLIPADGSIYAS
+332 LSGLLIPAGGSIYAR

-462 VFSTHRNEE
+462 VFSTHRTEE
-471 AEAAERI
+471 AAAAERI
-478 IALEAGRIISDT
+478 IALSQGKIINDT

-501 TSSSDGAVAQADTD
+501 TSSSDGA
-515 AAAKVADAQAAAC
+515 AAEKAGAQAAAC
-528 TPASDG
+528 TLALDD
-534 ATAEN
+534 ATTEN
-539 AFAQPANRATPAEA
+539 ACAKPTNRATSAAA

-597 IAFFVAALSLSNIP
+597 LAFFVAALSLSNIP
-611 LLSAVCAAG
+611 LLSAVCVAG
-620 IFYALLAHY
+620 IFYALLARY
-629 PVKKLFKNFLIV
+629 PVKKLFTNFLIV

-713 LLKPLALLGVPT
+713 LLKPLALLGIPT
-725 KHICLVTS
+725 KHVCLVTS
-733 IIFSFIPLLME
+733 IIFRFIPLLME

-760 LRQLPKKSS
+760 LRQQPKKSS